1 MNDEKII
8 RLELI
13 KEALQKNRAVC
24 INDGVPVATSPT
36 LAEWAAEEIVCVL
49 LDMLKQEDREPF
61 DADVELDKLYPPEQ
75 TNEEMLRGCTFEEM
89 AGAIYEWYTLGYT
102 RGKNGVKL
110 NSITEVVEWLKEKH
124 GEVIE

>member
-1 MNDEKII
+1 MKCPVCDGTGTVVHPMMSMNGDEYTGEWEQHECEACNGTGEFDPNEVD
-8 RLELI
+8 RFNAVDVI
-13 KEALQKNRAVC
+13 KVMEMVKN
-24 INDGVPVATSPT
+24 P
-36 LAEWAAEEIVCVL
+36 
-49 LDMLKQEDREPF
+49 
-61 DADVELDKLYPPEQ
+61 Q

-124 GEVIE
+124 DGNVL

>member
-1 MNDEKII
+1 MSICNECWGKGWIEK
-8 RLELI
+8 
-13 KEALQKNRAVC
+13 Q
-24 INDGVPVATSPT
+24 GVQFDCRKCKGTGVI
-36 LAEWAAEEIVCVL
+36 EN
-49 LDMLKQEDREPF
+49 EP
-61 DADVELDKLYPPEQ
+61 Q

-124 GEVIE
+124 DGNVL

>member
-1 MNDEKII
+1 MTKCPKCSGAGYIYNNLVGYAEDCS
-8 RLELI
+8 
-13 KEALQKNRAVC
+13 VC
-24 INDGVPVATSPT
+24 HGKGEV
-36 LAEWAAEEIVCVL
+36 
-49 LDMLKQEDREPF
+49 
-61 DADVELDKLYPPEQ
+61 Q

-124 GEVIE
+124 DGNT

>member
-1 MNDEKII
+1 MICPKCKFYNICKG
-8 RLELI
+8 RLNETV
-13 KEALQKNRAVC
+13 EN
-24 INDGVPVATSPT
+24 
-36 LAEWAAEEIVCVL
+36 CVRF
-49 LDMLKQEDREPF
+49 KS
-61 DADVELDKLYPPEQ
+61 VEQ

-102 RGKNGVKL
+102 MGKNGVKL